1 MQSNYLVISEH
12 GLAFIVKPEP
22 EMSNLKFLQTIVGG
36 LIERVPVN
44 SGHVLEDNMDCWVN
58 EEGLIHNLN
67 INMTASIIC
76 NHMIAGTAV
85 FAGYDNGESTPC
97 PESFINRLVGQGLA
111 LEGSNA
117 RRWWTLDDVMKVI
130 ELDNEGA
137 KDAKSL

>member
-1 MQSNYLVISEH
+1 MESLNYLVISEH

-58 EEGLIHNLN
+58 EEGLIQNLN
-67 INMTASIIC
+67 INLTASIIC

-85 FAGYDNGESTPC
+85 FAGCDNGESTPC
-97 PESFINRLVGQGLA
+97 PDSFIDRLVSQGLQ
-111 LEGSNA
+111 LEDKYAWS
-117 RRWWTLDDVMKVI
+117 LDDVMRTI

-137 KDAKSL
+137 KDAQSL

>member
-1 MQSNYLVISEH
+1 MESVNYLVISEH

-44 SGHVLEDNMDCWVN
+44 SGNVLEDNMDCWVN
-58 EEGLIHNLN
+58 EEGLIQNLN

-111 LEGSNA
+111 LEDSNA
-117 RRWWTLDDVMKVI
+117 RSLDDVMKII